1 MKDANNI
8 IIGFTWQCYANHKSS
23 AIARNM
29 KLGNVQTEA
38 PTAHGDT
45 DTEGLQRSCSHFAQ
59 KISLGPILLWTIR
72 RRQLCRLPIHESDG
86 EVQMTALIL
95 R

>member
-8 IIGFTWQCYANHKSS
+8 IIGFTWQFYANHKSS

-38 PTAHGDT
+38 PTTHGDR
-45 DTEGLQRSCSHFAQ
+45 DTEGLQAV
-59 KISLGPILLWTIR
+59 ILPKNITGTNI
-72 RRQLCRLPIHESDG
+72 
-86 EVQMTALIL
+86 ALDHPP
-95 R
+95 

>member
-23 AIARNM
+23 AIVRNM

-38 PTAHGDT
+38 PTAHGDK
-45 DTEGLQRSCSHFAQ
+45 DTEGLQAV
-59 KISLGPILLWTIR
+59 ILPKNITGTNIAVDH
-72 RRQLCRLPIHESDG
+72 PP
-86 EVQMTALIL
+86 
-95 R
+95 